1 MEDFHKLFYDE
12 GKELLGNLE
21 EQLLLLEDD
30 MENMEIINS
39 IFRILHT
46 LKGSGAMFG
55 FGNLSSFTHRIE
67 SLYDEIR
74 NKKINISSDIINYTL
89 KSGDLIKEFIESDDD
104 ENLLAKGD
112 EILKELEE
120 ITNITHEDPS
130 NEEVKKIEETTD
142 KKENSQ
148 VNSNLK
154 LYYISFKPNEDIFKD
169 GTKPIYLIDELSDLG
184 ESIIST
190 NFKGLPYLNDI
201 ETEKCYF
208 SWEILLSTEAEI
220 EEIQEVFIFVEEDS
234 KIEIE
239 LVSEKDI
246 FSNETYK
253 QKITELF
260 TQNLQGKDGIIKLI
274 KLYEKDIVASPVEE
288 VKPDEAKDVE
298 EITENLPKEDDK
310 KTEKIKPPTES
321 STNIESVRISSKKL
335 DELINLVS
343 EFVTNQARLFNI
355 ASKQNDTQLA
365 ELSEDFQNLA
375 RQFRD
380 IAFEMRLIPI
390 DSLIVKFRRLVRD
403 LSKKLNKK
411 VDFITEGTDTELDKN
426 IISAISDPIM
436 HIIRNCMDH
445 GIESAEIRAKNNKPE
460 VGTIKLSSYQSGSLI
475 IISIKD
481 DGAGIDEEV
490 LTKKAIEKKIINSAK
505 GLTKKD
511 ILNLIMHPG
520 FSTSENVSDVSGRGV
535 GMDVVKK
542 NVENLRGDI
551 EIKSE
556 KGKGTE
562 IIIKLPLSLS
572 IIDGLLT
579 GVNGSYYLFPLS
591 SVKKIFSIDS
601 KQMDS
606 AYKNLI
612 QVEGKQ
618 YPFISLPNEFNNAN
632 NYKGIKSMLLV
643 DYQDHE
649 VGIIVDQVF
658 SEYQAVLKPLDKLLK
673 KSDIFSGASILGD
686 GKLAMVI
693 DVHILINYFSN

>member
-1 MEDFHKLFYDE
+1 MEDFRKLFYEE
-12 GKELLGNLE
+12 GKELLGQLE
-21 EQLLLLEDD
+21 EQLLQLEDD
-30 MENMEIINS
+30 MENMDSINS

-55 FGNLSSFTHRIE
+55 FNNLSNFTHKVE

-74 NKKINISSDIINYTL
+74 NNKMQISVPIINFTL

-104 ENLLAKGD
+104 ENIQRKGVELLKD
-112 EILKELEE
+112 LYNL
-120 ITNITHEDPS
+120 TNSEPDAEAANDKYES
-130 NEEVKKIEETTD
+130 AGTTSID
-142 KKENSQ
+142 DSTQNNSE
-148 VNSNLK
+148 LK

-184 ESIIST
+184 ESIINT
-190 NFKGLPYLNDI
+190 NFKGLPFLNEI

-208 SWEILLSTEAEI
+208 SWEVLLSTEAAY
-220 EEIQEVFIFVEEDS
+220 EEIKEVFIFVEDDS

-239 LVSEKDI
+239 LLSEKDI
-246 FSNETYK
+246 LSNETYK
-253 QKITELF
+253 QKLTNLF
-260 TQNLQGKDGIIKLI
+260 TQNLQGKDGIIRLI
-274 KLYEKDIVASPVEE
+274 KLYEKEITSSPINE
-288 VKPDEAKDVE
+288 VKTHERTVNKPV
-298 EITENLPKEDDK
+298 IEDIQNNKNESVKTGK
-310 KTEKIKPPTES
+310 KIHES

-355 ASKQNDTQLA
+355 SSKQNNTELS

-390 DSLIVKFRRLVRD
+390 DSLIVKFKRLVRD
-403 LSKKLNKK
+403 LSKQLQKK
-411 VDFITEGTDTELDKN
+411 VEFITDGTDTELDKN

-436 HIIRNCMDH
+436 HILRNCMDH
-445 GIESAEIRAKNNKPE
+445 GIESPEMRVKNNKPE
-460 VGTIKLSSYQSGSLI
+460 LGTIKLSSYQSGSLI

-490 LTKKAIEKKIINSAK
+490 LVKKAIEKKLIKSSN
-505 GLTKKD
+505 GLTKQD

-520 FSTSENVSDVSGRGV
+520 FSTSENISSVSGRGV

-542 NVENLRGDI
+542 NVESLRGDI

-556 KGKGTE
+556 KGQGTE

-591 SVKKIFSIDS
+591 SVKKIFSIDNN
-601 KQMDS
+601 QMNS

-612 QVEGKQ
+612 QIEEKQ
-618 YPFISLPNEFNNAN
+618 YPFINLPTEFNKTN
-632 NYKGIKSMLLV
+632 NYSGIKSMLLV
-643 DYQDHE
+643 DYNDYE
-649 VGIIVDQVF
+649 VGIIVDEVY
-658 SEYQAVLKPLDKLLK
+658 SEYQTVLKPLDKLMK

>member
-12 GKELLGNLE
+12 GKELLGQLE
-21 EQLLLLEDD
+21 EQLLLLEND
-30 MENMEIINS
+30 MENMETINS

-55 FGNLSSFTHRIE
+55 FTNLSSFTHQIE

-104 ENLLAKGD
+104 KNLQSKGD
-112 EILKELEE
+112 KLLKELDE
-120 ITNITHEDPS
+120 ITNFTSDSENKVEKDEPEAADDAKD
-130 NEEVKKIEETTD
+130 NFQTD
-142 KKENSQ
+142 SDLN
-148 VNSNLK
+148 

-190 NFKGLPYLNDI
+190 NYKGLPYLNDI

-208 SWEILLSTEAEI
+208 SWEILLSTKADIDEI
-220 EEIQEVFIFVEEDS
+220 KEVFIFVEEDS

-239 LVSEKDI
+239 LVSAKDI
-246 FSNETYK
+246 FSNDTYK
-253 QKITELF
+253 EKLTELF
-260 TQNLQGKDGIIKLI
+260 TQNLQGKDGIIRLI
-274 KLYEKDIVASPVEE
+274 KLYEKELSSVSKAKTKNIDTTLIETKSDIAIVENDKNE
-288 VKPDEAKDVE
+288 AVKPRS
-298 EITENLPKEDDK
+298 
-310 KTEKIKPPTES
+310 ES

-355 ASKQNDTQLA
+355 ASKQSDTQLS

-403 LSKKLNKK
+403 LSKQLNKK

-445 GIESAEIRAKNNKPE
+445 GIEAAEVRIKNNKPE

-481 DGAGIDEEV
+481 DGAGIDEEA
-490 LTKKAIEKKIINSAK
+490 LTKKAIEKKIIKNSK
-505 GLTKKD
+505 GLSKQD

-520 FSTSENVSDVSGRGV
+520 FSTSENVSNVSGRGV

-542 NVENLRGDI
+542 NVESLRGDI

-591 SVKKIFSIDS
+591 SVKKIFSIDNH
-601 KQMDS
+601 QRDS
-606 AYKNLI
+606 AYKSLI

-618 YPFISLPNEFNNAN
+618 YPFISLPDEFNKAN
-632 NYKGIKSMLLV
+632 NYEGIKSMLLV

-649 VGIIVDQVF
+649 VGIIVDEVF

-693 DVHILINYFSN
+693 DINILINYFSN

>member
-12 GKELLGNLE
+12 GKELLSQLE
-21 EQLLLLEDD
+21 EQLLLLEED

-55 FGNLSSFTHRIE
+55 FSNLSSFAHKIE

-74 NKKINISSDIINYTL
+74 NKKTNISSHIINYTL

-104 ENLLAKGD
+104 ENLQTKGD
-112 EILKELEE
+112 ELLKELDKFVDNKNDTE
-120 ITNITHEDPS
+120 T
-130 NEEVKKIEETTD
+130 KIEQSEIIDIQEAESKSPT
-142 KKENSQ
+142 NSKI
-148 VNSNLK
+148 K

-208 SWEILLSTEAEI
+208 SWEILLSTEVDI
-220 EEIQEVFIFVEEDS
+220 DEIQEVFIFVEEDS

-253 QKITELF
+253 QKLTELF
-260 TQNLQGKDGIIKLI
+260 TQNQQGKNGIIKLI
-274 KLYEKDIVASPVEE
+274 KLYEKDIVSLPTEE
-288 VKPDEAKDVE
+288 VNPNDTKAVE
-298 EITENLPKEDDK
+298 DIAENLQKEDEI
-310 KTEKIKPPTES
+310 KTEKIKPPTVS

-355 ASKQNDTQLA
+355 ASKQNDTQLS

-403 LSKKLNKK
+403 LSKQLNKK
-411 VDFITEGTDTELDKN
+411 VNFITEGTDTELDKN

-445 GIESAEIRAKNNKPE
+445 GIEPTEIRTKNHKPE

-505 GLTKKD
+505 GLTKQD

-542 NVENLRGDI
+542 NVESLRGDI

-591 SVKKIFSIDS
+591 SVKKIFSIDN

-606 AYKNLI
+606 SYKNLI

-618 YPFISLPNEFNNAN
+618 YPFISLPNEFNKTN
-632 NYKGIKSMLLV
+632 NYRGIKSMLLV

-649 VGIIVDQVF
+649 VGIIVDEVF

>member
-12 GKELLGNLE
+12 GKELLGQLE
-21 EQLLLLEDD
+21 EQLLLLEND
-30 MENMEIINS
+30 MENMETINS

-55 FGNLSSFTHRIE
+55 FTNLSSFTHQIE

-104 ENLLAKGD
+104 KDLQSKGD
-112 EILKELEE
+112 KLLKELDE
-120 ITNITHEDPS
+120 ITNFTQDSENKVKEDEPEAADDAED
-130 NEEVKKIEETTD
+130 NFQTD
-142 KKENSQ
+142 
-148 VNSNLK
+148 SNLN

-190 NFKGLPYLNDI
+190 NYKGLPYLNDI

-208 SWEILLSTEAEI
+208 SWEILLSTKADIDEI
-220 EEIQEVFIFVEEDS
+220 KEVFIFVEEDS

-239 LVSEKDI
+239 LVSAKDI

-253 QKITELF
+253 EKLTELF
-260 TQNLQGKDGIIKLI
+260 TQNLQGKDGIIRLI
-274 KLYEKDIVASPVEE
+274 KMYEKELSSTSASKTENVDTVVIENVIDDSKEE
-288 VKPDEAKDVE
+288 TEKKEPVKP
-298 EITENLPKEDDK
+298 
-310 KTEKIKPPTES
+310 KPDS

-355 ASKQNDTQLA
+355 ASKQSDTQLS

-403 LSKKLNKK
+403 LSKQLNKK

-445 GIESAEIRAKNNKPE
+445 GIEAAEVRIKNNKPE

-481 DGAGIDEEV
+481 DGAGIDEEA
-490 LTKKAIEKKIINSAK
+490 LTKKAIEKKIIKNSK
-505 GLTKKD
+505 GLSKQD

-520 FSTSENVSDVSGRGV
+520 FSTSENVSNVSGRGV

-542 NVENLRGDI
+542 NVESLRGDI

-591 SVKKIFSIDS
+591 SVKKIFSIDNH
-601 KQMDS
+601 QRDS

-618 YPFISLPNEFNNAN
+618 YPFISLPDEFNKTN
-632 NYKGIKSMLLV
+632 NYNGIKSMLLV

-649 VGIIVDQVF
+649 VGIIVDEVF

-693 DVHILINYFSN
+693 DINILINYFSN

>member
-12 GKELLGNLE
+12 GKELLGQLE
-21 EQLLLLEDD
+21 EQLLLLEND
-30 MENMEIINS
+30 MENMETINS

-55 FGNLSSFTHRIE
+55 FTNLSSFTHQIE

-104 ENLLAKGD
+104 KNLQSKGD
-112 EILKELEE
+112 KLLKELDE
-120 ITNITHEDPS
+120 ITNFTSDSENKVEKDEPEAADDAED
-130 NEEVKKIEETTD
+130 NFQTD
-142 KKENSQ
+142 SDLN
-148 VNSNLK
+148 

-190 NFKGLPYLNDI
+190 NYKGLPYLNDI

-208 SWEILLSTEAEI
+208 SWEILLSTKADIDEI
-220 EEIQEVFIFVEEDS
+220 KEVFIFVEEDS

-239 LVSEKDI
+239 LVSAKDI

-253 QKITELF
+253 EKLTELF
-260 TQNLQGKDGIIKLI
+260 TQNLQGKDGIIRLI
-274 KLYEKDIVASPVEE
+274 KLYEKEFNSVSRAKTKNVDTTLIETKSDIAIVENDKNE
-288 VKPDEAKDVE
+288 AVKPRS
-298 EITENLPKEDDK
+298 
-310 KTEKIKPPTES
+310 ES

-355 ASKQNDTQLA
+355 ASKQSDTQLS

-403 LSKKLNKK
+403 LSKQLNKK

-445 GIESAEIRAKNNKPE
+445 GIEAAEVRIKNNKPE

-481 DGAGIDEEV
+481 DGAGIDEEA
-490 LTKKAIEKKIINSAK
+490 LTKKAIEKKIIKNSK
-505 GLTKKD
+505 GLSKQD

-520 FSTSENVSDVSGRGV
+520 FSTSENVSNVSGRGV

-542 NVENLRGDI
+542 NVESLRGDI

-591 SVKKIFSIDS
+591 SVKKIFSIDNH
-601 KQMDS
+601 QRDS
-606 AYKNLI
+606 AYKSLI

-618 YPFISLPNEFNNAN
+618 YPFISLPDEFNKAN

-649 VGIIVDQVF
+649 VGIIVDEVF

-693 DVHILINYFSN
+693 DINILINYFSN

>member
-12 GKELLGNLE
+12 GKELLGKLE

-74 NKKINISSDIINYTL
+74 NKKINISSDIINHTL

-104 ENLLAKGD
+104 ENLQTKGD
-112 EILKELEE
+112 EILKELEKL
-120 ITNITHEDPS
+120 TNIKHETE
-130 NEEVKKIEETTD
+130 NAIEE
-142 KKENSQ
+142 KESEVVTKTEKNSQ
-148 VNSNLK
+148 INSNLK

-208 SWEILLSTEAEI
+208 SWEILLSTEVDI
-220 EEIQEVFIFVEEDS
+220 DEIQEVFIFVEEDS

-253 QKITELF
+253 QKVTELF

-274 KLYEKDIVASPVEE
+274 KLYEKDIVSLPAEE
-288 VKPDEAKDVE
+288 AKHIEEKDVE
-298 EITENLPKEDDK
+298 KIAEILQEEDEI
-310 KTEKIKPPTES
+310 KTEKKKPTTES

-355 ASKQNDTQLA
+355 ASKQNDTQLS

-403 LSKKLNKK
+403 LSKQLSKK
-411 VDFITEGTDTELDKN
+411 VDFIAEGTDTELDKN

-445 GIESAEIRAKNNKPE
+445 GIEPTEIRTKSNKPE
-460 VGTIKLSSYQSGSLI
+460 IGTIKLSSYQSGSLI

-490 LTKKAIEKKIINSAK
+490 LTKKAIEKKIIKSAK
-505 GLTKKD
+505 GLTKQD

-542 NVENLRGDI
+542 NVESLRGDI

-591 SVKKIFSIDS
+591 SVKKIFSIDN

-606 AYKNLI
+606 SYKNLI

-618 YPFISLPNEFNNAN
+618 YPFISLPNEFNKAN

-643 DYQDHE
+643 DYKDHE
-649 VGIIVDQVF
+649 VGIIVDEVF